1 MGLGSKTLNK
11 IDESAK
17 EFIMNLLENDQ
28 THGFDVDSIYYTNKG
43 WVILELLKC
52 DSIYATPYTSHP
64 NRYPWNWKKFVC
76 LYELCKKLN
85 GELWLINYS
94 FKDSDK
100 DLVKLR
106 IVESIDYNQ
115 LKYYIQNGSQDK
127 YLKYIKTKDYN
138 YTFEEF
144 KKFFKNLNN
153 SARLPISMYY

>member
-1 MGLGSKTLNK
+1 
-11 IDESAK
+11 
-17 EFIMNLLENDQ
+17 MN
-28 THGFDVDSIYYTNKG
+28 
-43 WVILELLKC
+43 C
-52 DSIYATPYTSHP
+52 A
-64 NRYPWNWKKFVC
+64 
-76 LYELCKKLN
+76 KKLN

-100 DLVKLR
+100 DLVKLM